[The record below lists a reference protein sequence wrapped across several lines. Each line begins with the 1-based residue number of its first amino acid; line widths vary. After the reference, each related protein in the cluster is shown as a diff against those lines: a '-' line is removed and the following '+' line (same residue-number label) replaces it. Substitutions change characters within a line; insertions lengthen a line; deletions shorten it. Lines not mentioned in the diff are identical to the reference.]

1 MLQLVTFDVK
11 KRQLELVFKS
21 GNFCL
26 LQTGHFAETKVIH
39 ICTHYKSS
47 PIYIS
52 CDGGKKTK
60 LYPEHEVAQF
70 EIQKDCEASN
80 EHLRIEKVLTA
91 KLDTKVWKDKSI
103 SIISF
108 PIEDIGPE
116 KFNLKNPASKEVV
129 KELLDLRIEEEKWS
143 NGHYNTR
150 VIVGSGRGTL
160 VVGLVLCIL
169 GKLLWKKCR
178 ANERLS
184 ESV

>member
-1 MLQLVTFDVK
+1 MTTF
-11 KRQLELVFKS
+11 RHIYY
-21 GNFCL
+21 
-26 LQTGHFAETKVIH
+26 TA
-39 ICTHYKSS
+39 ICTTALKQVVIGQLYCSSREVFNCSSDYKSS

-129 KELLDLRIEEEKWS
+129 KKRREEK
-143 NGHYNTR
+143 
-150 VIVGSGRGTL
+150 
-160 VVGLVLCIL
+160 
-169 GKLLWKKCR
+169 
-178 ANERLS
+178 
-184 ESV
+184 